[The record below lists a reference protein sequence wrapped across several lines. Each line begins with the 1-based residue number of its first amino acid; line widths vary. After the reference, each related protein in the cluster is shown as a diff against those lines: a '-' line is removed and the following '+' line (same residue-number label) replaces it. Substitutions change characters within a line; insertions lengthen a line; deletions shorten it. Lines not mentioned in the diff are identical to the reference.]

1 MTVGLECVSCVLLS
15 YLKPLP
21 SPSAWLSSGSPAP
34 MFGMWDTVHNL
45 SARYLVQAR
54 FDAACRF
61 DRMLFSSHNLR
72 CVQLELACTEV
83 ISTSVDG
90 LPVQLH
96 ASDHWGLFAAFS
108 FV

>member
-1 MTVGLECVSCVLLS
+1 
-15 YLKPLP
+15 
-21 SPSAWLSSGSPAP
+21 
-34 MFGMWDTVHNL
+34 
-45 SARYLVQAR
+45 
-54 FDAACRF
+54 
-61 DRMLFSSHNLR
+61 MLFSSHNLR